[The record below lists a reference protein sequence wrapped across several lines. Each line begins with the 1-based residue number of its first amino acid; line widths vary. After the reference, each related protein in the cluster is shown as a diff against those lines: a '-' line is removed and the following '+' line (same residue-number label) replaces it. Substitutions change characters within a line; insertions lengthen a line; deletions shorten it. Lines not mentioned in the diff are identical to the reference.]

1 MTERNS
7 MNDGEDGI
15 SPHISKSQQ
24 KRALSELRYMV
35 QELINY
41 TNEKVRSLGVEEIT
55 AAVLLARRTTKATV
69 KKRQIQYITKLIY
82 KSEPAVIARL
92 TDLFD
97 QKNIKRRYQKIALW
111 TEGLLE
117 DDGETFSLIVADHP
131 NVNRQYLQ
139 QLIRK
144 ATIDKEAGKNGSA
157 SKKLFHFLKEL
168 DAY

>member
-1 MTERNS
+1 MTEHNS
-7 MNDGEDGI
+7 IDDQEGI

-24 KRALSELRYMV
+24 KRDLSKLRDMV

-55 AAVLLARRTTKATV
+55 AAVLLARRTTRATV

-82 KSEPAVIARL
+82 KSEPGVIARL

-97 QKNIKRRYQKIALW
+97 QKNVKKRYQKIALW
-111 TEGLLE
+111 REGLLK
-117 DDGETFSLIVADHP
+117 DDGETFSLIVADYP
-131 NVNRQYLQ
+131 NINRQYLQ

-144 ATIDKEAGKNGSA
+144 ATIEKETGKNGGA